1 MCSFIWDAQKEKD
14 NIGKHG
20 VDFVTAARAFKDPK
34 RKIFIDSKHSTHE
47 ERFFCI
53 GKVDARTL
61 TVRFTYRS
69 DTIRI
74 IGGQETDFEQE
85 VGSMQINHEEVKSAK
100 KSDSVGMKVNEKV
113 HEGYKVYKI

>member
-1 MCSFIWDAQKEKD
+1 MVYFNQEVKVCSFIWDAQKEKD

-74 IGGQETDFEQE
+74 IGAGYWRKGD
-85 VGSMQINHEEVKSAK
+85 
-100 KSDSVGMKVNEKV
+100 DYYEK
-113 HEGYKVYKI
+113 E